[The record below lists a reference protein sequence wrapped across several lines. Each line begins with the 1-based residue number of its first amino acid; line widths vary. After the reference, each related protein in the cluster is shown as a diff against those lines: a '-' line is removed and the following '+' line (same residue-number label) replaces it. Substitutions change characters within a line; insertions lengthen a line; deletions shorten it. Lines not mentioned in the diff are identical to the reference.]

1 VRLADT
7 VAAELAQRAWAG
19 IDTPI
24 VAHVDGIEAALQRV
38 FPDLT
43 YGEVAEWAQ
52 PAVASVSVAAISN
65 DGFSFQSRLVG
76 ALASAL
82 ILGAK
87 LQETQGT

>member
-1 VRLADT
+1 MRLADT
-7 VAAELAQRAWAG
+7 VAAELAQSAWAG

-24 VAHVDGIEAALQRV
+24 IAHVDGIEAAVQRV

-43 YGEVAEWAQ
+43 FEEIAEWAQ
-52 PAVASVSVAAISN
+52 PAVVSLSVAAIAN
-65 DGFSFQSRLVG
+65 DGFSFQARLVG

-87 LQETQGT
+87 LQETKGT